1 MTRPRSM
8 LSDAIVTFEKDLAPG
23 VKVSIDGV
31 PAKVRSG
38 PNPERLFD
46 RKTSARI
53 EELLHVA
60 REMMREGEH
69 EIQLRF
75 EAEVIDAP

>member
-1 MTRPRSM
+1 M
-8 LSDAIVTFEKDLAPG
+8 LFDAIVTFEKDLAPG

-31 PAKVRSG
+31 PAKVRGG
-38 PNPERLFD
+38 PNSERLFD

-53 EELLHVA
+53 EELLQAA
-60 REMMREGEH
+60 RKMMREGEH

-75 EAEVIDAP
+75 EAEGIVA